1 MEYIV
6 VYVTAKDRA
15 QGRKIARHLLTKKLV
30 ACVNIVNGIESHYR
44 WEGKLEQSKEVLLV
58 IKTSKVLFSKVAQA
72 VKEVH
77 SYQVPEIIA
86 LPLVAGEENYLSW
99 LAGETRRET
108 K

>member
-1 MEYIV
+1 MEYVV

-15 QGRKIARHLLTKKLV
+15 EGRKIARHLLTKKLA

-58 IKTSKVLFSKVAQA
+58 IKTSKVLFTKVAQA

-86 LPLVAGEENYLSW
+86 LPLVAGEKNYLSW